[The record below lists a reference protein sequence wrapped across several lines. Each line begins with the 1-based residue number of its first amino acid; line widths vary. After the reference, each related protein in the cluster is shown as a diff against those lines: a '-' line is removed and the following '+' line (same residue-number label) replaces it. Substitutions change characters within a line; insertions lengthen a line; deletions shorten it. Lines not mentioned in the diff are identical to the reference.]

1 MTIQGTAISA
11 TTIHNLFE
19 FDGEYKTKLDFAKVQ
34 GKVAEI
40 VKMKVLLLDEVSMID
55 ILAWP
60 QA

>member
-1 MTIQGTAISA
+1 M
-11 TTIHNLFE
+11 FE
-19 FDGEYKTKLDFAKVQ
+19 LDGEYKTKLDFAKVQ

-60 QA
+60 RA